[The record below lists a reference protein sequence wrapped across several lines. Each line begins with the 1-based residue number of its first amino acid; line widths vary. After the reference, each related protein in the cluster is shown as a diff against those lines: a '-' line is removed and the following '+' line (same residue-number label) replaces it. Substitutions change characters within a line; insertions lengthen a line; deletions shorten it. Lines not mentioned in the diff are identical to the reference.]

1 MTDQKGRVASGSN
14 GRITCIF
21 SVRNG
26 AIVFATVAVKQ
37 AMRTLND
44 KNMKPLLLE
53 VALLDAAPPH
63 LSREPICKKPFR
75 AYRKCSLSVSR
86 NADWPPR
93 DSSPLWP
100 RDHQTRS
107 SSRFENPP
115 AHSNQ
120 IRPQEDGKRYRHGR
134 PPAAKNPNPPIPSTA
149 FAHHNRQLAPI
160 APCDR
165 AHRRR

>member
-26 AIVFATVAVKQ
+26 AIVFAAVAVKQ
-37 AMRTLND
+37 AMRALND

-53 VALLDAAPPH
+53 VVLLDAAPPH

-86 NADWPPR
+86 NADWPPS

-100 RDHQTRS
+100 CDHQTRS
-107 SSRFENPP
+107 SSRFESPL
-115 AHSNQ
+115 AHGIKFNLKKM
-120 IRPQEDGKRYRHGR
+120 EKRNNLHG
-134 PPAAKNPNPPIPSTA
+134 
-149 FAHHNRQLAPI
+149 H
-160 APCDR
+160 
-165 AHRRR
+165 